1 MGCKNYIILQ
11 PIFILQKIK
20 KMNIRKEHL
29 DALNAVVKITIG
41 KYEYTEKIENFLE
54 LKRKTATLPGFRNGK
69 TPMDVVRKQFEKPA
83 IIEEVTALV
92 NKGLKDY
99 IAKEKL
105 DLLGNA
111 LPRTNEN
118 FDWNADELVFEYELG
133 IAPEFS
139 VDLARAS
146 GVTKYKIIA
155 DETLLNEQVER
166 IQKQYGKI
174 LTETEVKNFFEING
188 TFSNEEKNISNQAL
202 ISLDVFADA
211 KTGKQFIGKKVGDVI
226 TLKTKGLFTDDH
238 KLMDYLKVAHDDVH
252 GLDIEVNFTIDAI
265 QSIEKAEINDE
276 LFAKLFPNGEV
287 TTLEGLK
294 ARIKEEAEQQFV
306 QQADQ
311 QFLNDVTEA
320 LLETTQFDLP
330 ETFLKKWIQ
339 TIGETPLTPEQAE
352 AEFVKSERGLR
363 YQLIESKIFIDN
375 NLQVRFDELKDF
387 TSGLIRQQMAQFGQA
402 NATDAEVDGIVSRVM
417 SNQEE
422 IKRISDQVLSLK
434 MIDLYKTSV
443 KAIEKEVNHQDFVKA
458 MYGEM

>member
-1 MGCKNYIILQ
+1 
-11 PIFILQKIK
+11 
-20 KMNIRKEHL
+20 
-29 DALNAVVKITIG
+29 
-41 KYEYTEKIENFLE
+41 
-54 LKRKTATLPGFRNGK
+54 
-69 TPMDVVRKQFEKPA
+69 
-83 IIEEVTALV
+83 
-92 NKGLKDY
+92 
-99 IAKEKL
+99 
-105 DLLGNA
+105 
-111 LPRTNEN
+111 
-118 FDWNADELVFEYELG
+118 
-133 IAPEFS
+133 
-139 VDLARAS
+139 
-146 GVTKYKIIA
+146 
-155 DETLLNEQVER
+155 LNEQVER

-174 LTETEVKNFFEING
+174 LTETEVKNGFEING

-202 ISLDVFADA
+202 IGLDVFADA
-211 KTGKQFIGKKVGDVI
+211 KKGKQFIGKKVGDVI

-252 GLDIEVNFTIDAI
+252 DLDIEVNFTIDAI
-265 QSIEKAEINDE
+265 QSIEKAAINDE

-294 ARIKEEAEQQFV
+294 ARIKEDAEQQFV

-443 KAIEKEVNHQDFVKA
+443 KAIEKEVNYQDFVKA

>member
-11 PIFILQKIK
+11 PIFILQKTN
-20 KMNIRKEHL
+20 KMNIRKEHI

-54 LKRKTATLPGFRNGK
+54 LKRKTATLPGFRKGK

-118 FDWNADELVFEYELG
+118 FDWSADELVFEYELG

-174 LTETEVKNFFEING
+174 LTETEVKNGFEING

-294 ARIKEEAEQQFV
+294 ARIKEDAEQQFV

-311 QFLNDVTEA
+311 KFLNDVTEA

-352 AEFVKSERGLR
+352 AEFAKSERGLR
-363 YQLIESKIFIDN
+363 YQLIESKIFIQH

-443 KAIEKEVNHQDFVKA
+443 KATEKEVNYQDFVKA
-458 MYGEM
+458 SYGEI

>member
-11 PIFILQKIK
+11 PIFILQKIN
-20 KMNIRKEHL
+20 KMNIRKEHI

-54 LKRKTATLPGFRNGK
+54 LKRKTATLPGFRKGK
-69 TPMDVVRKQFEKPA
+69 TPMDVVKKQFEKPA

-111 LPRTNEN
+111 LPRIDEN
-118 FDWNADELVFEYELG
+118 FDWKADELVFEYELG
-133 IAPEFS
+133 LAPEFS
-139 VDLARAS
+139 VDLARAA
-146 GVTKYKIIA
+146 GVTRYKIIA
-155 DETLLNEQVER
+155 DETLLNEQVDR

-174 LTETEVKNFFEING
+174 LTESEVKKGFEING

-226 TLKTKGLFTDDH
+226 TLKTKGLFNDDH

-252 GLDIEVNFTIDAI
+252 GLDIEVNFTIDAV
-265 QSIEKAEINDE
+265 QSIEKAAINDE

-294 ARIKEEAEQQFV
+294 AKIKEDAEQQFV

>member
-1 MGCKNYIILQ
+1 
-11 PIFILQKIK
+11 
-20 KMNIRKEHL
+20 MNIRKEHL

-54 LKRKTATLPGFRNGK
+54 LKRKTATLPGFRKGK
-69 TPMDVVRKQFEKPA
+69 TPMDVVRKQYEKPA
-83 IIEEVTALV
+83 IIEEVTAVV

-174 LTETEVKNFFEING
+174 LTETEVKKDFEING

-202 ISLDVFADA
+202 IGLDVFADA

-226 TLKTKGLFTDDH
+226 TLKTKGLFNDDH
-238 KLMDYLKVAHDDVH
+238 KLMDYLKVAHEDVH
-252 GLDIEVNFTIDAI
+252 GLDIEVNFTIDAV
-265 QSIEKAEINDE
+265 QSIEKAAINDE

-294 ARIKEEAEQQFV
+294 ARIKEDAEQQFV

-458 MYGEM
+458 TYGEM

>member
-1 MGCKNYIILQ
+1 
-11 PIFILQKIK
+11 
-20 KMNIRKEHL
+20 MNIRKEHI

-54 LKRKTATLPGFRNGK
+54 LKRKTATLPGFRKGK
-69 TPMDVVRKQFEKPA
+69 TPMDVVRKQYEKPA

-174 LTETEVKNFFEING
+174 LTETEVKKDFEING

-211 KTGKQFIGKKVGDVI
+211 KTGKEFIGKKVGDVI

-252 GLDIEVNFTIDAI
+252 DFDIEVNFTIDAI
-265 QSIEKAEINDE
+265 QSIEKAAINDE

-294 ARIKEEAEQQFV
+294 ARIKEDAEQQFV

-443 KAIEKEVNHQDFVKA
+443 KALEKEVNHQDFVKA

>member
-11 PIFILQKIK
+11 PIFILQKIN
-20 KMNIRKEHL
+20 KMNIRKEHI

-54 LKRKTATLPGFRNGK
+54 LKRKTATLPGFRKGK

-111 LPRTNEN
+111 LPRTIEN

-146 GVTKYKIIA
+146 GVTRYKIIA

-174 LTETEVKNFFEING
+174 LTETEVKKDFEING

-202 ISLDVFADA
+202 IGLDVFADA

-226 TLKTKGLFTDDH
+226 VLKTKGLFNDDH
-238 KLMDYLKVAHDDVH
+238 QLMDYLKVAHDDVH

-265 QSIEKAEINDE
+265 QSIEKAKINDE

-294 ARIKEEAEQQFV
+294 AKIKEDAEQQFV

-339 TIGETPLTPEQAE
+339 TIGEIPLTPEQAE

>member
-11 PIFILQKIK
+11 PIFILQKIN
-20 KMNIRKEHL
+20 KMNIRKEHI

-54 LKRKTATLPGFRNGK
+54 LKRKTATLPGFRKGK

-83 IIEEVTALV
+83 IIEEVTALA

-111 LPRTNEN
+111 LPRIDEN
-118 FDWNADELVFEYELG
+118 FDWKADELVFEYELG
-133 IAPEFS
+133 LAPEFS
-139 VDLARAS
+139 VDLARAA
-146 GVTKYKIIA
+146 GVTRYKIIA
-155 DETLLNEQVER
+155 DETLLNEQVDR

-174 LTETEVKNFFEING
+174 LTESEVKKGFEING

-211 KTGKQFIGKKVGDVI
+211 KTGKQFIGKKVGDVV
-226 TLKTKGLFTDDH
+226 TLKTKGLFNDDH

-265 QSIEKAEINDE
+265 QSIEKAAINDE

-294 ARIKEEAEQQFV
+294 ARIKEDAEQQFV

-352 AEFVKSERGLR
+352 AEFAKSERGLR